1 MGFLHLGNFFIN
13 QNKLMKLPMNFCTTH
28 VTAFTNKFSAHC
40 STLFSTLI
48 VAGLLLFATGCQ
60 SPMVPASQDS
70 IDRAAETITAEAIL
84 NHVEILAS
92 DSLEGRAPATPGEE
106 MTVDYIITQLKDKG
120 VEPGMPDG
128 SYIQEFPLLGQRVDG
143 SKASMQIKNGGRV
156 AGDLEYSAEFM
167 AWPSNEEERVTL
179 EDAELVYVGYGIQAP
194 EYDWDDYK
202 GVDVSG
208 KVLVFKNSDPAYD
221 DELFEGDAR
230 LYYGRWSYK
239 FEKAAEMGAL
249 GALIIHTTPT
259 AGYPWLVV
267 SNSWGRERFTLK
279 GSVDPTTAPAFN
291 GWLTQRSSIALFEEA
306 GYTLKEVLD
315 AADSPDFAPMPLNGI
330 TLDVDLTSSYSNMSS
345 TNVVG
350 KIGGNDRALKDE
362 YVIFSS
368 HHDHLGITYPVEG
381 DSINNG
387 AIDNASG
394 VAAMLE
400 LAGAMTE
407 IEEGLRRTTL
417 FMFVG
422 AEEMGLLG
430 SLYWSRNPSVHPG
443 KVSANFN
450 MDSMQPYGETSDF
463 VLIGYRRNSL
473 TEAFQKHA
481 EAAGRTII
489 PDQAPEQGL
498 FYRSDHFSYAR
509 VGIPAIF
516 PNAGSDYLNK
526 PEGFAEETARVT
538 ASNYHAVSDEINE
551 YWDTSGAAADAQLIF
566 RTAIDVI
573 NRDEMMEW
581 VDGDEFKAV
590 REAMLE
596 DAK

>member
-1 MGFLHLGNFFIN
+1 MTIRTPL
-13 QNKLMKLPMNFCTTH
+13 
-28 VTAFTNKFSAHC
+28 
-40 STLFSTLI
+40 TLLFGI
-48 VAGLLLFATGCQ
+48 LLLILSACQ
-60 SPMVPASQDS
+60 PPAEPASQEQ
-70 IDRAAETITAEAIL
+70 IDDAASTISGEAIL
-84 NHVEILAS
+84 NHIEVLS
-92 DSLEGRAPATPGEE
+92 DDSYEGRAPATKGEDL
-106 MTVDYIITQLKDKG
+106 TVDYIINQLKEKG

-143 SKASMQIKNGGRV
+143 SVAAMQIKNGGTV
-156 AGDLEYSAEFM
+156 AADLAYSSEFM
-167 AWPSNEEERVTL
+167 AWPSNEEERVSL
-179 EDAELVYVGYGIQAP
+179 SDAELVYVGYGIQAP

-202 GVDVSG
+202 GMDVSG

-221 DELFEGDAR
+221 AALFEGDAR

-279 GSVDPTTAPAFN
+279 GSADPSTAPAFN
-291 GWLTQRSSIALFEEA
+291 GWLTQRSSIALFDEA
-306 GYTLKEVLD
+306 GYSLKEVLD
-315 AADSPDFAPMPLNGI
+315 AADSPDFEPVVLEGI
-330 TLDVDLTSSYSNMSS
+330 TLDVDLTASYSNMSS
-345 TNVVG
+345 KNVVG
-350 KIGGNDRALKDE
+350 KLPGNDRSLKKE
-362 YVIFSS
+362 HVIFSS

-400 LAGAMTE
+400 LAGAMSE
-407 IEEGLRRTTL
+407 VKEGLRRTTL

-443 KVSANFN
+443 SVSANFN
-450 MDSMQPYGETSDF
+450 MDSMQPYGETRDL
-463 VLIGYRRNSL
+463 VLVGYGRNTL
-473 TEAFQKHA
+473 TDAFRKHA
-481 EAAGRTII
+481 EAAGRTIV
-489 PDQAPEQGL
+489 PDPEPQQGF

-516 PNAGSDYLNK
+516 PNAGSEYLSK
-526 PEGFAEETARVT
+526 PDGFAEETALVT

-551 YWDTSGAAADAQLIF
+551 YWDPTGMEADTQLIF
-566 RTAIDVI
+566 RTAVDVI
-573 NRDEMMEW
+573 NRDERMEW

-590 REAMLE
+590 RTEMMQE
-596 DAK
+596 WK